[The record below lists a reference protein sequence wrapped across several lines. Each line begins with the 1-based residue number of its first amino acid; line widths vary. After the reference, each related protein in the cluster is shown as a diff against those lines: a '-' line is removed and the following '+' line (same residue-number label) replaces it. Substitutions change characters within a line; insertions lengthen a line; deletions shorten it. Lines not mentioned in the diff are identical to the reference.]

1 MIAKKSNLPKSK
13 FNSKGY
19 QNQQIVKMK
28 NTTNKLLEGLYDI
41 TQINVS
47 VDTSDLVSY
56 FSFGTMFTK
65 EDSSLAQ
72 TLLRQAGIVVK
83 QLDQTQN
90 NQDMWCQTDYVDI
103 NQGQNTPHSTHQS
116 HKKMTRD

>member
-72 TLLRQAGIVVK
+72 TLLR
-83 QLDQTQN
+83 
-90 NQDMWCQTDYVDI
+90 
-103 NQGQNTPHSTHQS
+103 
-116 HKKMTRD
+116 